1 MYKLTVYKDTN
12 PKIVAE
18 ALSRIYSKL
27 MKYNVSLIILSGAAM
42 RGTTPNSG
50 RLSMAA
56 YSTSS
61 LSLLFYPSPPESEM
75 YRFTMAGAKQFYSP
89 IGGAFAVNGL
99 ANLCYLS
106 DDDLWNILL
115 NTENIPS
122 FFATQNAS
130 LGSVT
135 FASSLTSNKTL

>member
-1 MYKLTVYKDTN
+1 MYKLTVYNDTN

-18 ALSRIYSKL
+18 ALSRTYSKL

-50 RLSMAA
+50 MLSMAA

-61 LSLLFYPSPPESEM
+61 LSSLFYPQSPPESEM

-89 IGGAFAVNGL
+89 IGDAFAVNR
-99 ANLCYLS
+99 
-106 DDDLWNILL
+106 
-115 NTENIPS
+115 
-122 FFATQNAS
+122 
-130 LGSVT
+130 
-135 FASSLTSNKTL
+135 